1 MNKITWDNIKDR
13 LEENMRYMNDE
24 NTDHDEYNLM
34 LSENET
40 MEWISTLEGK
50 GKAFINY
57 QQGIAVNIQ
66 CEEDNIDN

>member
-1 MNKITWDNIKDR
+1 MNKKTWDNIKSR

-40 MEWISTLEGK
+40 MKWISTLEGK
-50 GKAFINY
+50 GKDFIKY
-57 QQGIAVNIQ
+57 EQGIAVNIQ
-66 CEEDNIDN
+66 CEEDNIA